1 MPKELSPSLASRLAL
16 QVYDV
21 NSGNVDALE
30 SFLSQK
36 IFSRGNQ
43 ALLKAAVGGRI
54 IKAARDSFGLCAAGA
69 GNYNGD
75 LFFIFRGTTEANNK
89 ADWLTDAR
97 IGICTSKTGLP
108 VHIGFN
114 HAFNSM
120 LPEIRKFITEAN
132 PTGYIH
138 CIGHSLGGA
147 VASLA
152 ADWVSKNRPNT
163 VKLYTFGAPRVGTQ
177 FFVSSTT
184 DSVRNTNMH
193 RVYHRTDPVPMV
205 ALYPFMQA
213 PCSTVGHHFIYSNEP
228 LISGAAHLMDKY
240 VKSVRDQSWNTL
252 SAVPEP
258 PYTLEAAIEQWLKS
272 KSPVDTSSAT
282 FWRWVDSALIYV
294 LKKISLAAILTLQG
308 AIIGTM
314 TLADKIAYLLAKGI
328 ELADHISNWIELLMR
343 KLMQALRM
351 KAPATK
357 KELTH
362 ALMRKV
368 LIRLTEEA
376 NRNAR
381 NATRNLK

>member
-1 MPKELSPSLASRLAL
+1 MSRELTPSVSADLAL
-16 QVYDV
+16 KIYRV
-21 NSGNVDALE
+21 NNANVRALN
-30 SFLSQK
+30 SFLSEG
-36 IFSRGNQ
+36 IFLHKNKSVIR
-43 ALLKAAVGGRI
+43 AEVGGRVI
-54 IKAARDSFGLCAAGA
+54 RATRDGFGLCASGA
-69 GNYNGD
+69 GDYKGD
-75 LFFIFRGTTEANNK
+75 VFLIFRGTTEANNK

-132 PTGYIH
+132 PTGYVH

-152 ADWVSKNRPNT
+152 ADWVSKNRSNT
-163 VKLYTFGAPRVGTQ
+163 VKLYTFGAPRVGTH

-184 DSVRNTNMH
+184 SSVRDANMH

-213 PCSTVGHHFIYSNEP
+213 PFSTVGHHFIYSNEP
-228 LISGAAHLMDKY
+228 MTSGAGHLMRKY
-240 VKSVRDQSWNTL
+240 VDSVRSQSWKML
-252 SAVPEP
+252 SAAPEP
-258 PYTLEAAIEQWLKS
+258 PYTVEAAIEHWLKS
-272 KSPVDTSSAT
+272 KSPVDSSSAS
-282 FWRWVDSALIYV
+282 FWRWVESAFIYV
-294 LKKISLAAILTLQG
+294 FKKISMTALLTLQG
-308 AIIGTM
+308 ALITTM

-328 ELADHISNWIELLMR
+328 ELADHISDWIELLMR
-343 KLMQALRM
+343 KLMQALHM

-362 ALMRKV
+362 DLMRRV
-368 LIRLTEEA
+368 LMRLTEES
-376 NRNAR
+376 NRHAR
-381 NATRNLK
+381 NALRNIK